1 MEVTNGTVDPAHY
14 GPIGDAA
21 RHVASYC
28 NGASRAH
35 VYTAAFTALAAKEA
49 ELAAERVEAYT
60 ARHMREIAQG
70 LGYPSI
76 LEALEDVS
84 ELRAEVEKLR
94 VVVAGAYFEGFSDGP
109 GNDDDAIAC
118 WQQSEAR
125 ATLAET
131 QP

>member
-1 MEVTNGTVDPAHY
+1 MEVTQEDIDCAICVINDSHNLSEAADHIRHY
-14 GPIGDAA
+14 
-21 RHVASYC
+21 R
-28 NGASRAH
+28 
-35 VYTAAFTALAAKEA
+35 TTALAAKEA

-125 ATLAET
+125 ATLPET